1 MSKPH
6 RNFDGFDIHGHKL
19 KVSFYGDGVVSSL
32 FVITRSREF
41 SWLFLF
47 FAFFVIGV
55 AVALCKVCYSLISC
69 CHYLKILFKMIETLL
84 FFSFETVFLPHL

>member
-19 KVSFYGDGVVSSL
+19 KVSLYGDGVSSL

-47 FAFFVIGV
+47 FAFLGIGV
-55 AVALCKVCYSLISC
+55 AVALCKVCY
-69 CHYLKILFKMIETLL
+69 
-84 FFSFETVFLPHL
+84 